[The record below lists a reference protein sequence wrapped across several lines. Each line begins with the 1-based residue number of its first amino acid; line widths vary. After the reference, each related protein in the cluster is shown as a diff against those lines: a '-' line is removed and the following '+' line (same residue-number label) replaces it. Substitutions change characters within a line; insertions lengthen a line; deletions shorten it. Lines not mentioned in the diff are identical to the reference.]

1 MKTLRFI
8 LGDQLS
14 HFISSLN
21 NCDPTQ
27 DIVMLCEVIEEASY
41 VPHHKLKIAFL
52 FSAMRHFALEL
63 GKKDFNVHYVKLTD
77 KDNTQSF
84 DTELARA
91 VKKFHP
97 DKIVV
102 TEPGEYR
109 VLQKLLQWQQDF
121 SIPVEIL
128 DDHRFFCSNAE
139 FKLFAADKKQLRM
152 ENFYHKMR
160 LQHNILLNPDKT
172 PIGGK
177 WNFDSDNRKSFKKNL
192 FFPKRLSFKKDAITD
207 EVIALVAKRFPN
219 HFGNLDDFYFAID
232 RPQALK
238 LLRHFIKSI
247 LPNFGD
253 YQDMMMQ
260 DQAFLYHSV
269 LSPYINAGLLTPAEV
284 CQQAEAA
291 YFAQEAPLNA
301 VEGFIRQIL
310 GWREFIRGIYWL
322 KMPGYA
328 EENYFQA
335 TKTLPD
341 FYWNANTEMNCLK
354 QVVQQTMNNAY
365 SHHIQRLMI
374 TGNFALLAGLTP
386 KEVCDWY
393 LLVYA
398 DAYEW
403 VELPNTLGMALFGDG
418 GFVASKPYIASA
430 NYINKMSNYCKR
442 CAYNPKQTLE
452 DTACP
457 FNSLYWNFLAEHETL
472 LKHNPRLHYMYVMWN
487 KKSLTQKDAIKVK
500 AKKVLSCM

>member
-1 MKTLRFI
+1 MKTLRLI

-14 HFISSLN
+14 HFTSSLDG
-21 NCDPTQ
+21 CEPSQ
-27 DIVMLCEVIEEASY
+27 DIVMLCEVMEEATY
-41 VPHHKLKIAFL
+41 VPHHKLKMAYL

-63 GKKDFNVHYVKLTD
+63 SKKNFNVHYVKLTD

-84 DTELARA
+84 DAELARA
-91 VKKFHP
+91 VKKFKP
-97 DKIVV
+97 AKIIV

-109 VLQKLLQWQQDF
+109 VFKKFLQWQKDF
-121 SIPVEIL
+121 SISVEIRE
-128 DDHRFFCSNAE
+128 DKRFFCSNAE
-139 FKLFAADKKQLRM
+139 FKAFAADKKQLRM

-172 PIGGK
+172 PVGGK

-192 FFPKRLSFKKDAITD
+192 TFPKRLHFKKDAITE
-207 EVIALVAKRFPN
+207 EVIALVAEKFPN
-219 HFGNLDDFYFAID
+219 NFGNLDDFYFAID
-232 RPQALK
+232 RRQALQ
-238 LLRHFIKSI
+238 LLKHFINTI

-260 DQAFLYHSV
+260 DRAFLYHSV

-284 CQQAEAA
+284 CRHAEAA
-291 YFAQEAPLNA
+291 YFAKEAPLNA

-310 GWREFIRGIYWL
+310 GWREFIRGVYWL
-322 KMPGYA
+322 KMPDYA
-328 EENYFQA
+328 EENYLQA

-341 FYWNANTEMNCLK
+341 FYWTANTDMNCLK
-354 QVVQQTMNNAY
+354 QVVQQTLDHAY

-374 TGNFALLAGLTP
+374 TGNFALLAGILP

-430 NYINKMSNYCKR
+430 NYINKMSNYCKG
-442 CAYNPKQTLE
+442 CVYNPKETLE

-457 FNSLYWNFLAEHETL
+457 FNSLYWNFLAVHQATL
-472 LKHNPRLHYMYVMWN
+472 QHNPRLNYPYVTWK
-487 KKSLTQKDAIKVK
+487 KKSPKQKYLIKTK
-500 AKKVLSCM
+500 AKNFLSQI